1 MRMRSVPEW
10 DSEAV
15 RPGPRISVRVL
26 VVGTGDRA
34 VFISVDRGPDQ
45 SLQVRFGAPADTG
58 RLHIRVAEGVSAGEG
73 TRALF
78 ESGAAVQQLGADYLI
93 SADWL
98 RRQAMAGVED
108 LAVWEARFAEFL
120 AAAAGQRRYVE
131 SADAVRTHVIQPS
144 ARLPGHEEPDS

>member
-1 MRMRSVPEW
+1 MGMRSVPEW

-15 RPGPRISVRVL
+15 RPGPRISVRGL
-26 VVGTGDRA
+26 VVGGA
-34 VFISVDRGPDQ
+34 VVISVDRGPDH
-45 SLQVRFGAPADTG
+45 SLQVRFGAPAAPG

-108 LAVWEARFAEFL
+108 LA
-120 AAAAGQRRYVE
+120 AAAGQRRYVE
-131 SADAVRTHVIQPS
+131 SADAVRTQVIQPS
-144 ARLPGHEEPDS
+144 ARPPGHEQPGS

>member
-1 MRMRSVPEW
+1 MGMGSVPEW

-26 VVGTGDRA
+26 VVGGA

-98 RRQAMAGVED
+98 RRQAMAGVEG
-108 LAVWEARFAEFL
+108 LAGWGTRFAELL
-120 AAAAGQRRYVE
+120 AAAARPRPYLAPAG
-131 SADAVRTHVIQPS
+131 A
-144 ARLPGHEEPDS
+144 LPP

>member
-1 MRMRSVPEW
+1 MMGMRSVPEW
-10 DSEAV
+10 DSKAV

-26 VVGTGDRA
+26 VVGGA

-108 LAVWEARFAEFL
+108 LAGWEARFAEFL

-131 SADAVRTHVIQPS
+131 SADAVRTQVIQPS
-144 ARLPGHEEPDS
+144 ARPPGHEKPDS